1 MKLRL
6 FFGLLAQ
13 ALVSLRDNTLRTV
26 LSVLGVTIGIAAV
39 MVVDTIGDAGE
50 HIVFSELE
58 TFGLR
63 SVWVFR
69 DRKVKDPNR
78 AVLSGSG
85 IDSDD
90 YAALQAGCCPAVSR
104 ATPVV
109 RDAERSLLVQNQ
121 GRYSDAELSGVGH
134 HYLGINNDRLTAG
147 RDFSERDMRRRRPV
161 AIIGTQVQKDLFPGL
176 SNPVGREIRIGRQR
190 YTVIGLLQEK
200 SRDFLSSIGSAGK
213 GDANNRILVPYSSFQ
228 EMLGLKKQLS
238 YLQAE
243 AVSLDEAKRAT
254 EQIIALLERRHKQ
267 AYDYR
272 PETMK
277 QYIATAG
284 RILDGVS
291 IVGVIA
297 ASVSLLVGGMGIMN
311 IMSTSVLER
320 TREIGLR
327 KAIGARAGDIL
338 QQFLLEAVF
347 ISGLGGL
354 LGIGIGV
361 LANVAIAL
369 LADLP
374 LTLSWGGAWLAL
386 SMSVLVGLL
395 SGFYPAQRAARMQPV
410 VALRYE

>member
-1 MKLRL
+1 
-6 FFGLLAQ
+6 
-13 ALVSLRDNTLRTV
+13 
-26 LSVLGVTIGIAAV
+26 

-90 YAALQAGCCPAVSR
+90 YAAVQAGCCPAVSR

-311 IMSTSVLER
+311 IMSTSVLEC

-327 KAIGARAGDIL
+327 KAVGAKRRDIML
-338 QQFLLEAVF
+338 QFLLEAVV
-347 ISGLGGL
+347 ISTLGGIIGL
-354 LGIGIGV
+354 TLGSAASII
-361 LANVAIAL
+361 LAQLTDFPLTPSVTAIMIAL
-369 LADLP
+369 VVSVVVGIVSGYLP
-374 LTLSWGGAWLAL
+374 AR
-386 SMSVLVGLL
+386 
-395 SGFYPAQRAARMQPV
+395 RAARLHPV
-410 VALRYE
+410 EALRYE